1 MLILKSILAFSCLF
15 EITFASLKNCSSLHA
30 KPAICFKNETGY
42 TMPFPAALGVE
53 VHFKDIIEIDEQMNS
68 IRIKMSLWT
77 YWTDPGLGLSN
88 GEIEG

>member
-1 MLILKSILAFSCLF
+1 MNILKSILAFSCLF
-15 EITFASLKNCSSLHA
+15 EITFASLKNCSSPHT
-30 KPAICFKNETGY
+30 KPAVCFKNETGY
-42 TMPFPAALGVE
+42 TKPLPAALGVE

-68 IRIKMSLWT
+68 ISVKMSLWT

>member
-1 MLILKSILAFSCLF
+1 MHILKHILAFLCLF

-30 KPAICFKNETGY
+30 KPAICFKNEIGY
-42 TMPFPAALGVE
+42 SKPLPTAVGVE

-68 IRIKMSLWT
+68 ISVKMSLWT